1 MLICS
6 EMSTQLKSLVVG
18 SKVPTQSALYGAK
31 TTRPLP
37 AVAAPAYSMAS
48 PLVSEAQL
56 RSLDSCRP
64 RPEWVSAC
72 ALKGAFFIRCPGLC
86 VYHPLLSFCGIAA
99 HPPECVVR

>member
-1 MLICS
+1 
-6 EMSTQLKSLVVG
+6 MSTQLKSLVVG

-72 ALKGAFFIRCPGLC
+72 ALKGAFFIRWPGLC
-86 VYHPLLSFCGIAA
+86 VYHPLLASAVSRPTRPSA
-99 HPPECVVR
+99 